1 MYKLKEGIRLRQ
13 LQDFGY
19 KYVGNY
25 NRGDQWLKEIDII
38 VDGKN
43 LGGILIQEWGEISF
57 RFPFIKNIKY
67 PDIEPYI
74 QDLIQAN
81 LVVKEKN
88 KMTEK
93 KERCKYCVE
102 YNGDCV
108 EESGGFDYYSCELKN
123 KEDLEKY
130 GAYWSFNNRVD
141 EDECT
146 HYLCESCLFRKE
158 NKE

>member
-1 MYKLKEGIRLRQ
+1 MYKLKEGIKLRK

-38 VDGKN
+38 IDSKN

-74 QDLIQAN
+74 QDLIKAD
-81 LVVKEKN
+81 LVVKE
-88 KMTEK
+88 
-93 KERCKYCVE
+93 
-102 YNGDCV
+102 
-108 EESGGFDYYSCELKN
+108 
-123 KEDLEKY
+123 
-130 GAYWSFNNRVD
+130 
-141 EDECT
+141 
-146 HYLCESCLFRKE
+146 
-158 NKE
+158 

>member
-1 MYKLKEGIRLRQ
+1 MEFLTGGRQNGQTIHNALKLYKDILSLPNNTVLK
-13 LQDFGY
+13 
-19 KYVGNY
+19 V
-25 NRGDQWLKEIDII
+25 
-38 VDGKN
+38 
-43 LGGILIQEWGEISF
+43 
-57 RFPFIKNIKY
+57 IKK
-67 PDIEPYI
+67 D
-74 QDLIQAN
+74 DLIFFTI
-81 LVVKEKN
+81 KKKN

>member
-1 MYKLKEGIRLRQ
+1 MLKA
-13 LQDFGY
+13 D
-19 KYVGNY
+19 
-25 NRGDQWLKEIDII
+25 
-38 VDGKN
+38 
-43 LGGILIQEWGEISF
+43 S
-57 RFPFIKNIKY
+57 
-67 PDIEPYI
+67 
-74 QDLIQAN
+74 
-81 LVVKEKN
+81 
-88 KMTEK
+88 KMSEK

-108 EESGGFDYYSCELKN
+108 EEACGFDYYSCELKN

>member
-1 MYKLKEGIRLRQ
+1 MYKLKEGIKLRK

-57 RFPFIKNIKY
+57 RFPFIKNIEY

-81 LVVKEKN
+81 LVVKE
-88 KMTEK
+88 
-93 KERCKYCVE
+93 
-102 YNGDCV
+102 
-108 EESGGFDYYSCELKN
+108 
-123 KEDLEKY
+123 
-130 GAYWSFNNRVD
+130 
-141 EDECT
+141 
-146 HYLCESCLFRKE
+146 
-158 NKE
+158 

>member
-81 LVVKEKN
+81 LVVKE
-88 KMTEK
+88 
-93 KERCKYCVE
+93 
-102 YNGDCV
+102 
-108 EESGGFDYYSCELKN
+108 
-123 KEDLEKY
+123 
-130 GAYWSFNNRVD
+130 
-141 EDECT
+141 
-146 HYLCESCLFRKE
+146 
-158 NKE
+158 